1 MSMITENTVVIK
13 QSALQRV
20 LHDLYEYGCS
30 NVKKVW
36 SNDTKIVIIFDN
48 NGDSP
53 WDILT
58 DYEAKKGDILAIETN
73 YGDGDGYWTRV
84 WTEYGESMYDGDLL
98 DYSQCIWYIMNKDV
112 RKVWYT
118 YVTTGFFVHG
128 K

>member
-20 LHDLYEYGCS
+20 LHDLYGYGCS
-30 NVKKVW
+30 NIKKVW

-84 WTEYGESMYDGDLL
+84 WTEYGESMYDGELL
-98 DYSQCIWYIMNKDV
+98 DWLHDV
-112 RKVWYT
+112 LTEQEYNEVKPLIAYT
-118 YVTTGFFVHG
+118 I
-128 K
+128 